1 MYKSIALITILVAVL
16 SLHQVYANGT
26 CAAQANF
33 DECKNIQ
40 NSVLSKCGP
49 VDYKCQCDA
58 QRLILQCYDL
68 CPNYSSEASIQSA
81 SVQGICAAVPASS
94 SAVPVASSTANSV
107 VAAATTAAASSSV
120 ASPAASSSPS
130 ANHSTSTSS
139 ATNIHPVAVLTIAC
153 MAIGLLQL

>member
-16 SLHQVYANGT
+16 SLHQVYADGT

-107 VAAATTAAASSSV
+107 VAAASSSV

-139 ATNIHPVAVLTIAC
+139 ATNIHPVAVLTIAG